1 MSMNILTMSS
11 AVSSCTM
18 MIDQEHQRI
27 IRALRAYGVEP
38 TGDKATDKMKL
49 QKIEASKDAQNAGLS
64 NSKEENK
71 SAREIADDPI
81 VTDKGEGTDQLAML
95 NKLKLGLL

>member
-27 IRALRAYGVEP
+27 MRALRAYGVEP
-38 TGDKATDKMKL
+38 TGDKATDKIKL
-49 QKIEASKDAQNAGLS
+49 QKIEASKEAQNSGIS
-64 NSKEENK
+64 NSKQENK
-71 SAREIADDPI
+71 NPREIADEPQAADN
-81 VTDKGEGTDQLAML
+81 GEGADQLAML